1 MSATRVRTLN
11 HRERNPGFYFAS
23 TISQQRVCTVA
34 RTARRRLHTV
44 VRGRRR
50 ILTSSSANIGLAA
63 GKGQVEHLRSR
74 VFSHQKGRV
83 ERILT
88 AAAIL
93 SGSAARSP
101 QYMATPYVLRRVKR
115 LIWFALVACMALIG
129 ALQGS
134 QELPQQLSERL
145 ALAVILVASWA
156 IVLHMTV
163 YLRAEDARRAA
174 ESEAARLEG
183 ARMTANAMQD
193 RIANK
198 LSLTVGYTEFLVTD
212 ARMPEDLR
220 EHAQRAMDG
229 ARAAAEQMSE
239 LKRLTRQEYQARL
252 KRNGAGSSTPGDYD
266 SDRLR
271 RMISSLDDD

>member
-1 MSATRVRTLN
+1 VD
-11 HRERNPGFYFAS
+11 
-23 TISQQRVCTVA
+23 
-34 RTARRRLHTV
+34 
-44 VRGRRR
+44 
-50 ILTSSSANIGLAA
+50 
-63 GKGQVEHLRSR
+63 
-74 VFSHQKGRV
+74 
-83 ERILT
+83 RILT

-93 SGSAARSP
+93 SGPARRSP
-101 QYMATPYVLRRVKR
+101 EYTSTPYVLRRIKR
-115 LIWFALVACMALIG
+115 LIWFALVACVALIG
-129 ALQGS
+129 TLETTQD
-134 QELPQQLSERL
+134 LPQQLSVRL

-156 IVLHMTV
+156 IVIHVTI

-183 ARMTANAMQD
+183 ARLTASAMQD

-212 ARMPEDLR
+212 PRIPEDLR

-239 LKRLTRQEYQARL
+239 LKRVTRHEYEARL
-252 KRNGAGSSTPGDYD
+252 KFNGAASTTPGDYD

-271 RMISSLDDD
+271 QLMSPIKGDQA